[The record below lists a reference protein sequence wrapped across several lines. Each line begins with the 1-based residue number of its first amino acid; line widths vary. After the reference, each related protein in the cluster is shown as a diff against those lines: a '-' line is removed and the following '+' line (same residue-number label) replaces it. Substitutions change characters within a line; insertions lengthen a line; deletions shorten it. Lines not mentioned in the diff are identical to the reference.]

1 LMWRAPGCR
10 NAEREKFY
18 RLMKKVE
25 AIRLRNGMTMTEL
38 AAELK
43 TATDALRNWMTG
55 RAIGRRETVAKINDF
70 LRRNRGNP

>member
-1 LMWRAPGCR
+1 MWRAPGCR

-18 RLMKKVE
+18 RQMKKVE

-43 TATDALRNWMTG
+43 TATDALRALDDRKSHRAAGDG
-55 RAIGRRETVAKINDF
+55 R
-70 LRRNRGNP
+70 